1 MKGGSEKLFEPFLL
15 EDILFSDDVVEL
27 IEELAEIESGER
39 GAAAE
44 EDNEDVADSGSKDKV
59 EGIKKDE

>member
-39 GAAAE
+39 EAAAE